1 MQMPQM
7 KHQRFDNTWHPY
19 IL

>member
-7 KHQRFDNTWHPY
+7 KHQRFDNTWHP
-19 IL
+19 